1 MIRLSEKR
9 KATLRWV
16 FTGSQGIRAGWSA
29 LIFVLVLMVPT
40 MVAHFIGTWLHIT
53 PGRELMPW
61 RLLGGEALSFVLV
74 MAATYVMARIER
86 RSVWSYGLTTQGPGG
101 HFLFGWVG
109 GFISLSLLVGVLT
122 AGGYLV
128 FGGLALHGPAIVLY
142 GAVWLVAFAL
152 VGCFEETMFRGYLQ
166 TTLARGMGFWPAAVV
181 MSVLFGAAHIGNGGE
196 SVLGIAEVVVA
207 GLVLCLLLRVT
218 GSLWMSIGFHGAW
231 DWAQSFFYGTP
242 DSGFLA
248 QRHLLTSH
256 AAGSIRFSGGSAG
269 PEGSALA
276 PLAMVA
282 GLLILV
288 WASRRA
294 GMFARRPALTA
305 V

>member
-1 MIRLSEKR
+1 MIRLSEKH
-9 KATLRWV
+9 KTSLRWV
-16 FTGSQGIRAGWSA
+16 FVGSQGIRAGWSA
-29 LIFVLVLMVPT
+29 LIFVLVLMVPSL
-40 MVAHFIGTWLHIT
+40 MAHFIGKWLHMT
-53 PGRELMPW
+53 PGKELMPW
-61 RLLGGEALSFVLV
+61 RLLGGEALSFALV
-74 MAATYVMARIER
+74 MAATAVMARIER
-86 RSVWSYGLTTQGPGG
+86 RSVWSYGLANQRPST

-109 GFISLSLLVGVLT
+109 GFISLSLLVGVLV

-128 FGGLALHGPAIVLY
+128 FSGLALHGPAIVLY

-166 TTLARGMGFWPAAVV
+166 STLTRGMGFWPAALL
-181 MSVLFGAAHIGNGGE
+181 MSVLFGAAHVGNGGE

-231 DWAQSFFYGTP
+231 DWAQSYFYGTP

-248 QRHLLTSH
+248 QRHLLSSH

-288 WASRRA
+288 WVSKRA
-294 GMFARRPALTA
+294 GMFARRPAFTA